1 MHKYIVTSLTEL
13 QETPEDS
20 SVTLSQRAYIIAKSL
35 SELKASALGL
45 LLLLLVFLSGVTVNI
60 YVPPIDIDKAKE
72 AAFLGTV
79 VSSVGIIWYYIKG
92 RQLDRN
98 LNDWKEDHLEQAYYL
113 VFDTTI
119 PKGDTTGEKIL
130 NLALAVFPEL
140 RSNYIPPGIQD
151 RIILYFK
158 RKLGKSKRTIVSESM
173 NYKVSSDYSVDL
185 ALRIPDGYFI
195 VKDFKDKV
203 VSFEDLKYL
212 VKILSRK
219 FREIGL
225 PPRRVNIFRLICV
238 AQEYDQYFLERET
251 LENKMRELKTD
262 FGVDLLIQ
270 DKVGYSVLWVG

>member
-1 MHKYIVTSLTEL
+1 MQAEDDD
-13 QETPEDS
+13 TPS
-20 SVTLSQRAYIIAKSL
+20 ISQRAYIIAKSL
-35 SELKASALGL
+35 SELKASAQGL

-60 YVPPIDIDKAKE
+60 YVPPIDLQKAKE
-72 AAFLGTV
+72 AALLGTV
-79 VSSVGIIWYYIKG
+79 ISFVAIIWYYIKG
-92 RQLDRN
+92 KRLDRN

-173 NYKVSSDYSVDL
+173 NYKVRSDYSVDL

-212 VKILSRK
+212 VKILNRE
-219 FREIGL
+219 FREMGL

-238 AQEYDQYFLERET
+238 AKAYDESFLNVISERLMTE
-251 LENKMRELKTD
+251 ELDASFKI
-262 FGVDLLIQ
+262 DLIEEK
-270 DKVGYSVLWVG
+270 KVGYSVLWTS